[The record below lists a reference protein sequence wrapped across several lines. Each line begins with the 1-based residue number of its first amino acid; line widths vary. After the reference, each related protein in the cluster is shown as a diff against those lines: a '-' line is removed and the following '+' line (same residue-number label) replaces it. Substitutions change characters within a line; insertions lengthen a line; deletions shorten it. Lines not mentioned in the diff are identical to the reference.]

1 MILMIQNQTQQVSTE
16 DLVVGD
22 IVNFETG
29 KTIPADCVLLVANDL
44 TTDEAALTGE
54 SLQSDKLNVT
64 P

>member
-1 MILMIQNQTQQVSTE
+1 MSTE
-16 DLVVGD
+16 ELVVGD
-22 IVNFETG
+22 IVSFETG